1 MSSVR
6 MRVARRLWCA
16 SRRRVSQI
24 MMGLVVIAPYSTS
37 LGLGNMSVGLTMSTR
52 APSLDSELWVV

>member
-24 MMGLVVIAPYSTS
+24 INLVGISRYSTS
-37 LGLGNMSVGLTMSTR
+37 DGWGNISLGFTISTR
-52 APSLDSELWVV
+52 APSRDSEEWVV